1 VSDGATAFL
10 ETLAFRGGHN
20 TAIVATGLTLLGAAG
35 GLVGTFTLLRK
46 RSLLADAVGHATLPG
61 IAGAFLLAPLVGLTG
76 RELPLLLAGAVTAAV
91 VALGA
96 IDLLARRRIAA
107 DAAMAV
113 TLSVFFGIG
122 AVLLSIVQES
132 ERGEQAGLRSFLFG
146 SAVGMDRGE
155 ATLVAA
161 IAAVAL
167 ATTLVARRPL
177 ATLAFDDEFAGTVG
191 LPIRKLDALLM
202 SLVLA
207 VTIAGLQ
214 AVGLVLVIAVLVVPP
229 VTARLWAARVPSMLT
244 VAALAGATTGWI
256 GTALSTV
263 APRQPTGAITVLVGG
278 AILIASLLVA
288 PRGLLV
294 AAVRRLR
301 DRVRIAADDLL
312 RVAADG
318 RHADLHI
325 PPAIATLARISL
337 RLRGEA
343 TRRDGRLEPTERGRT
358 RAAAI
363 LRNRELWSAYLT
375 RHADVAR
382 DHVDPSVERIEHVL
396 DPALVAALAREVDR
410 RPEAMP

>member
-1 VSDGATAFL
+1 VSDGATDFL
-10 ETLAFRGGHN
+10 EALAFRGGHN
-20 TAIVATGLTLLGAAG
+20 TAIVAAGLSLLGAAG

-61 IAGAFLLAPLVGLTG
+61 IAGAFLLAPLLGLTG
-76 RELPLLLAGAVTAAV
+76 RELPLLLAGAVAAAAV
-91 VALGA
+91 ALVA
-96 IDLLARRRIAA
+96 IDLLARRRITA

-113 TLSVFFGIG
+113 TLSVFFGVG

-161 IAAVAL
+161 IAAAAL
-167 ATTLVARRPL
+167 ATSLVARRPL
-177 ATLAFDDEFAGTVG
+177 ATLAFDEEFAGTVG

-202 SLVLA
+202 ALVLA

-229 VTARLWAARVPSMLT
+229 VTARLWAGRVPGMLA
-244 VAALAGATTGWI
+244 VASLVGAATGWI
-256 GTALSTV
+256 GTAFSTV

-278 AILIASLLVA
+278 AILVASLLVA

-294 AAVRRLR
+294 ASVRRLR

-312 RVAADG
+312 RVAAEG
-318 RHADLHI
+318 RHAELHI
-325 PPAIATLARISL
+325 PPAIATLATISL

-343 TRRDGRLEPTERGRT
+343 TRRDGRLEPTERGWA

-363 LRNRELWSAYLT
+363 QRNRELWSAYLT

-396 DPALVAALAREVDR
+396 DPALVAALAREIDA
-410 RPEAMP
+410 RPEATP

>member
-1 VSDGATAFL
+1 MSDGTTAFL
-10 ETLAFRGGHN
+10 EALAFRGGHN

-76 RELPLLLAGAVTAAV
+76 RELPLLLAGAVAAAA

-113 TLSVFFGIG
+113 TLSVFFGVG
-122 AVLLSIVQES
+122 AVLLSIVQEG

-146 SAVGMDRGE
+146 SAVGLGRGE

-161 IAAVAL
+161 IAAAAL
-167 ATTLVARRPL
+167 AMSLVARRPL

-202 SLVLA
+202 ALVLA

-229 VTARLWAARVPSMLT
+229 VTARLWAGRVPGMLA
-244 VAALAGATTGWI
+244 VAAIVGAATGWI
-256 GTALSTV
+256 GTAFSTV

-278 AILIASLLVA
+278 AILVASLLVA
-288 PRGLLV
+288 S
-294 AAVRRLR
+294 ARRLR

-312 RVAADG
+312 RVAAEG
-318 RHADLHI
+318 RHTELHI

-337 RLRGEA
+337 RRRGEA
-343 TRRDGRLEPTERGRT
+343 TRRDGRLELTERGRA
-358 RAAAI
+358 RAASI
-363 LRNRELWSAYLT
+363 QRNRELWSAYLT
-375 RHADVAR
+375 RHADLAR

-396 DPALVAALAREVDR
+396 DPSLVAALAREVDR
-410 RPEAMP
+410 RPEAMR